1 MFLANAQA
9 LAMGANKDLMINGQV
24 KGSPNSPGIM
34 EIVKEYAL
42 FSCLIEEETD
52 DLISVRIYEDDGE

>member
-9 LAMGANKDLMINGQV
+9 MAMGNNKDLMINGQV
-24 KGSPNSPGIM
+24 RGNPSSPGIM

-52 DLISVRIYEDDGE
+52 DLISVRIYEDEG

>member
-9 LAMGANKDLMINGQV
+9 LAMGANKDLMINGQI

-42 FSCLIEEETD
+42 FNCLIEEETD
-52 DLISVRIYEDDGE
+52 DLVSVRIYEDDGE

>member
-9 LAMGANKDLMINGQV
+9 IAMGANKDLMINGQI
-24 KGSPNSPGIM
+24 KGNPNSPGIM

-52 DLISVRIYEDDGE
+52 DLVSVRIYEDDGE